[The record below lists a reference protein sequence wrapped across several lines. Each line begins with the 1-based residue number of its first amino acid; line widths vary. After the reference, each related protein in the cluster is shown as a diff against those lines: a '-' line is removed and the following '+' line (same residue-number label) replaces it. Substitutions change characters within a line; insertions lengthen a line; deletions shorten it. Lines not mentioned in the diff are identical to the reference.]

1 MMYLISC
8 RLSSNSNVSK
18 VINSIRVIGH
28 KVTLEILLYNYI
40 LLRELI
46 SMNTLKSL
54 VDSVISDLTENKS
67 IESILLKTQAISHYL
82 KDEEFSTWI
91 KHEMNGYGD
100 DDYPLPSYRKINC
113 IVKVDI
119 SQPFGRMVKNYQFPC
134 ECINDEKIRESMTHM
149 PVYESLSEI
158 ELMMKDG
165 KQGNDLTMAVS
176 LYIVQN
182 YMSKWVEGNILV
194 ANKHINMNNIQAVIS
209 KFKSLLLTF
218 FLELNDKMNWELN
231 FDVMAT
237 KQIIKQIMVTN
248 NINAAVVATEGS
260 SISAGS
266 VSVENSHIGNVAY
279 SNEQK
284 EFLSVLKDIEKLIK
298 ESGNQDLKDFVDIVK
313 AETQKP
319 KWNKKLVTMGLNA
332 IKGIA
337 NGFVVKGL
345 MTLVEK
351 AIVVLGAC

>member
-1 MMYLISC
+1 
-8 RLSSNSNVSK
+8 
-18 VINSIRVIGH
+18 
-28 KVTLEILLYNYI
+28 
-40 LLRELI
+40 
-46 SMNTLKSL
+46 MNTLKSL

-67 IESILLKTQAISHYL
+67 IESILLKTQTICHYL
-82 KDEEFSTWI
+82 KDVEFSTWI
-91 KHEMNGYGD
+91 KHELNGYGD
-100 DDYPLPSYRKINC
+100 DEYPLPDYRKINC

-119 SQPFGRMVKNYQFPC
+119 SQPFGRMAKNYPFPC
-134 ECINDEKIRESMTHM
+134 EYIKDEKIRERMTHM
-149 PVYESLSEI
+149 AVFESLSEI
-158 ELMMKDG
+158 ELMMKDD
-165 KQGNDLTMAVS
+165 KHGNDLTIAVPQ
-176 LYIVQN
+176 YIVQN
-182 YMSKWVEGNILV
+182 YMEKYVEGYILV
-194 ANKHINMNNIQAVIS
+194 ANQHINMNNIKAVIS

-260 SISAGS
+260 TISTGA

-284 EFLSVLKDIEKLIK
+284 EFLSVLKDIEKLVK
-298 ESGNQDLKDFVDIVK
+298 ESGNQNLKDSVDIVK

-319 KWNKKLVTMGLNA
+319 KWNKKLITMGLNA

-351 AIVVLGAC
+351 AIVILGAC

>member
-1 MMYLISC
+1 
-8 RLSSNSNVSK
+8 
-18 VINSIRVIGH
+18 
-28 KVTLEILLYNYI
+28 
-40 LLRELI
+40 
-46 SMNTLKSL
+46 MNTLKSL

-67 IESILLKTQAISHYL
+67 IESILLKTQTISHYL

-91 KHEMNGYGD
+91 KHELNGYGD
-100 DDYPLPSYRKINC
+100 DEYPLPDYRKINC

-119 SQPFGRMVKNYQFPC
+119 SQPFGRMAKNYPFPC
-134 ECINDEKIRESMTHM
+134 EYIKDDKIRERMTHM
-149 PVYESLSEI
+149 AVFESLSEI
-158 ELMMKDG
+158 ELMMKDD
-165 KQGNDLTMAVS
+165 KHGNDLTIAVPQ
-176 LYIVQN
+176 YIVQN
-182 YMSKWVEGNILV
+182 YMEKYVEGYILV
-194 ANKHINMNNIQAVIS
+194 ANQHIYMNNIQAVIS

-260 SISAGS
+260 TISTGA

-284 EFLSVLKDIEKLIK
+284 EFLSVLKDIEKLVK
-298 ESGNQDLKDFVDIVK
+298 ESGNQNLKDSVDIVK

-319 KWNKKLVTMGLNA
+319 KWNKKLMTMGLNA

-351 AIVVLGAC
+351 AIVILGAC

>member
-1 MMYLISC
+1 
-8 RLSSNSNVSK
+8 
-18 VINSIRVIGH
+18 
-28 KVTLEILLYNYI
+28 
-40 LLRELI
+40 
-46 SMNTLKSL
+46 MNTLKSL

-67 IESILLKTQAISHYL
+67 IESILLKTQTISHYL

-91 KHEMNGYGD
+91 KHELNGYGD
-100 DDYPLPSYRKINC
+100 DEYPLPDYRKINC

-119 SQPFGRMVKNYQFPC
+119 SQPFGRMAKNYPFPC
-134 ECINDEKIRESMTHM
+134 EYIKDDKIRERMTHM
-149 PVYESLSEI
+149 AVFESLSEI
-158 ELMMKDG
+158 ELMMKDD
-165 KQGNDLTMAVS
+165 KHGNDLTIAVPQ
-176 LYIVQN
+176 YIVQN
-182 YMSKWVEGNILV
+182 YMEKYVEGYILV
-194 ANKHINMNNIQAVIS
+194 ANQHINMNNIQAVIS

-260 SISAGS
+260 TISTGA

-284 EFLSVLKDIEKLIK
+284 EFLSVLKDIEKLVK
-298 ESGNQDLKDFVDIVK
+298 ESGNQNLKDSVDIVK

-319 KWNKKLVTMGLNA
+319 KWNKKFMTMGLNA

>member
-1 MMYLISC
+1 
-8 RLSSNSNVSK
+8 
-18 VINSIRVIGH
+18 
-28 KVTLEILLYNYI
+28 
-40 LLRELI
+40 
-46 SMNTLKSL
+46 MNTLKSL

-67 IESILLKTQAISHYL
+67 IESILLKTQTISHYL

-100 DDYPLPSYRKINC
+100 DEYPLPDYRKINC

-119 SQPFGRMVKNYQFPC
+119 SQPFGRMAKNYPFPC
-134 ECINDEKIRESMTHM
+134 EYIKDDKIRERMTHM
-149 PVYESLSEI
+149 AVFESLSEI
-158 ELMMKDG
+158 ELMMKDD
-165 KQGNDLTMAVS
+165 KHGNDLTMAVPQ
-176 LYIVQN
+176 YIVQN
-182 YMSKWVEGNILV
+182 YMAKYVEGYILV
-194 ANKHINMNNIQAVIS
+194 ANQHINMNNIQAVIS

-260 SISAGS
+260 TISTGA

-284 EFLSVLKDIEKLIK
+284 EFLAVLKDIEKLVK
-298 ESGNQDLKDFVDIVK
+298 ESGNQNLKDSVDIVK

-319 KWNKKLVTMGLNA
+319 KWNKKLMTMGLNA

>member
-1 MMYLISC
+1 
-8 RLSSNSNVSK
+8 
-18 VINSIRVIGH
+18 
-28 KVTLEILLYNYI
+28 
-40 LLRELI
+40 
-46 SMNTLKSL
+46 MNTLKSL

-67 IESILLKTQAISHYL
+67 IESILLKTQTISHYL

-91 KHEMNGYGD
+91 KHELNGYGD
-100 DDYPLPSYRKINC
+100 DEYPLPSYRKINC

-134 ECINDEKIRESMTHM
+134 EYIDDEKICERLTHM

-158 ELMMKDG
+158 ELMMKND
-165 KQGNDLTMAVS
+165 KHGNDLTMAVS
-176 LYIVQN
+176 QYIVQN
-182 YMSKWVEGNILV
+182 YMSKHIEGNILV

-231 FDVMAT
+231 FDAMAT

-260 SISAGS
+260 TISTGA

-284 EFLSVLKDIEKLIK
+284 EFLSVLKDIEKLVK
-298 ESGNQDLKDFVDIVK
+298 ESGNQDLKDSVDIVK

-319 KWNKKLVTMGLNA
+319 KWNKKLMTMGLNA
-332 IKGIA
+332 IKGVA

-351 AIVVLGAC
+351 AIVILGAC

>member
-1 MMYLISC
+1 
-8 RLSSNSNVSK
+8 
-18 VINSIRVIGH
+18 
-28 KVTLEILLYNYI
+28 
-40 LLRELI
+40 
-46 SMNTLKSL
+46 MNTLKSL

-67 IESILLKTQAISHYL
+67 IESILLKTQTICYYL

-91 KHEMNGYGD
+91 KHELNGYGD
-100 DDYPLPSYRKINC
+100 DEYPLPSYRKINC

-134 ECINDEKIRESMTHM
+134 EYIDDEKICERLTHM

-158 ELMMKDG
+158 ELMMKND
-165 KQGNDLTMAVS
+165 KHGNDLTMAVS
-176 LYIVQN
+176 QYIVQN
-182 YMSKWVEGNILV
+182 YMSKHIEGNILV

-260 SISAGS
+260 TISTGA

-284 EFLSVLKDIEKLIK
+284 EFLSVLKDIEKLVK
-298 ESGNQDLKDFVDIVK
+298 ESGNQDLKDSVDIVK

-319 KWNKKLVTMGLNA
+319 KWNKKLMTMGLNA
-332 IKGIA
+332 IKGVA

-345 MTLVEK
+345 MAMVEK
-351 AIVVLGAC
+351 AIVMLGAC

>member
-1 MMYLISC
+1 
-8 RLSSNSNVSK
+8 
-18 VINSIRVIGH
+18 
-28 KVTLEILLYNYI
+28 
-40 LLRELI
+40 
-46 SMNTLKSL
+46 MNTLKSL

-67 IESILLKTQAISHYL
+67 IESILLKTQTISHYL
-82 KDEEFSTWI
+82 KDEEFTTWI
-91 KHEMNGYGD
+91 KHELNGYGD
-100 DDYPLPSYRKINC
+100 DEYPLPDYRKINC

-119 SQPFGRMVKNYQFPC
+119 SQPFGRMAKNYPFPC
-134 ECINDEKIRESMTHM
+134 EYIKDDKIRERMTHM
-149 PVYESLSEI
+149 AVFESLSEI
-158 ELMMKDG
+158 ELMMKDD
-165 KQGNDLTMAVS
+165 KHGNDLIMAVPQ
-176 LYIVQN
+176 YIVQN
-182 YMSKWVEGNILV
+182 YMAKYVEGYILV
-194 ANKHINMNNIQAVIS
+194 ANQHINMNNIQAVIS

-260 SISAGS
+260 TISTGA

-284 EFLSVLKDIEKLIK
+284 EFLAVLKDIEKLVK
-298 ESGNQDLKDFVDIVK
+298 ESGNQNLKDSVDIVK

-319 KWNKKLVTMGLNA
+319 KWNKKLMTMGLNA

-351 AIVVLGAC
+351 AIVMLGAC

>member
-1 MMYLISC
+1 
-8 RLSSNSNVSK
+8 
-18 VINSIRVIGH
+18 
-28 KVTLEILLYNYI
+28 
-40 LLRELI
+40 
-46 SMNTLKSL
+46 MNTLKSL

-67 IESILLKTQAISHYL
+67 IESILLKTQTICHYL
-82 KDEEFSTWI
+82 KDVEFSTWI
-91 KHEMNGYGD
+91 KHELNGYGD
-100 DDYPLPSYRKINC
+100 DEYPLPDYRKINC

-119 SQPFGRMVKNYQFPC
+119 SQPFGRMAKNYPFPC
-134 ECINDEKIRESMTHM
+134 EYIKDEKIRERMTHM
-149 PVYESLSEI
+149 AVFESLSEI
-158 ELMMKDG
+158 ELMMKDD
-165 KQGNDLTMAVS
+165 KHGNDLTIAVPQ
-176 LYIVQN
+176 YIVQN
-182 YMSKWVEGNILV
+182 YMEKYVEGYILV
-194 ANKHINMNNIQAVIS
+194 ANQHINMNNIQAVIS

-260 SISAGS
+260 TISTGA

-284 EFLSVLKDIEKLIK
+284 EFLSVLKDIEKLVK
-298 ESGNQDLKDFVDIVK
+298 ESGNQNLKDSVDIVK

-319 KWNKKLVTMGLNA
+319 KWNKKLMTMGLNA

-351 AIVVLGAC
+351 AIVILGAC

>member
-1 MMYLISC
+1 
-8 RLSSNSNVSK
+8 
-18 VINSIRVIGH
+18 
-28 KVTLEILLYNYI
+28 
-40 LLRELI
+40 
-46 SMNTLKSL
+46 MNTLKSL

-67 IESILLKTQAISHYL
+67 IESILLKTQTISNYL
-82 KDEEFSTWI
+82 NDQEFSTWI
-91 KHEMNGYGD
+91 KHELNGYGD
-100 DDYPLPSYRKINC
+100 DEYPLPDYRKINC

-119 SQPFGRMVKNYQFPC
+119 SQPFGRMAKNYPFPC
-134 ECINDEKIRESMTHM
+134 EYIKDDKIRERMTHM
-149 PVYESLSEI
+149 AVFESLSEI
-158 ELMMKDG
+158 ELMMKDD
-165 KQGNDLTMAVS
+165 KHGNDLTIAVPQ
-176 LYIVQN
+176 YIVQN
-182 YMSKWVEGNILV
+182 YMEKYVEGYILV
-194 ANKHINMNNIQAVIS
+194 ANQHINMNNIQAVIS

-260 SISAGS
+260 TISTGA

-279 SNEQK
+279 YNEQK
-284 EFLSVLKDIEKLIK
+284 EFLSVLKDIEKLVK
-298 ESGNQDLKDFVDIVK
+298 ESGNQNLKDSVDIVK

-319 KWNKKLVTMGLNA
+319 KWNKKLMTMGLNA

-351 AIVVLGAC
+351 AIVILGAC

>member
-1 MMYLISC
+1 
-8 RLSSNSNVSK
+8 
-18 VINSIRVIGH
+18 
-28 KVTLEILLYNYI
+28 
-40 LLRELI
+40 
-46 SMNTLKSL
+46 MNTLKSL

-67 IESILLKTQAISHYL
+67 IESILLKTQTISHYL
-82 KDEEFSTWI
+82 KDEEFTTWI
-91 KHEMNGYGD
+91 KHELNGYGD
-100 DDYPLPSYRKINC
+100 DEYPLPDYRKINC

-119 SQPFGRMVKNYQFPC
+119 SQPFGRMAKNYPFPC
-134 ECINDEKIRESMTHM
+134 EYIKDDKIRERITHM
-149 PVYESLSEI
+149 AVFESLSEI
-158 ELMMKDG
+158 ELMMKDD
-165 KQGNDLTMAVS
+165 KHGNDLTMAVPQ
-176 LYIVQN
+176 YIVQN
-182 YMSKWVEGNILV
+182 YMAKYVEGYILV
-194 ANKHINMNNIQAVIS
+194 ANQHINMNNIQAVIS

-260 SISAGS
+260 TISTGA

-284 EFLSVLKDIEKLIK
+284 EFLSVLKDIEKLVK
-298 ESGNQDLKDFVDIVK
+298 ESGNQNLKDSVDIVK

-319 KWNKKLVTMGLNA
+319 KWNKKLMTMGLNA

-351 AIVVLGAC
+351 AIVILGAC

>member
-1 MMYLISC
+1 
-8 RLSSNSNVSK
+8 
-18 VINSIRVIGH
+18 
-28 KVTLEILLYNYI
+28 
-40 LLRELI
+40 
-46 SMNTLKSL
+46 MNTLKSL

-67 IESILLKTQAISHYL
+67 IESILLKTQTISHYL

-91 KHEMNGYGD
+91 KHELNGYGD
-100 DDYPLPSYRKINC
+100 DEYPLPDYRKINC

-119 SQPFGRMVKNYQFPC
+119 SQPFGRMAKNYPFPC
-134 ECINDEKIRESMTHM
+134 EYIKDDKIRERMTHM
-149 PVYESLSEI
+149 AVFESLSEI
-158 ELMMKDG
+158 ELMMKDD
-165 KQGNDLTMAVS
+165 KHGNDLTMAVS
-176 LYIVQN
+176 QYIVQN
-182 YMSKWVEGNILV
+182 YMLKYIEGNILV

-260 SISAGS
+260 TISTGA

-284 EFLSVLKDIEKLIK
+284 EFLSVLKDIEKLVK
-298 ESGNQDLKDFVDIVK
+298 ESGNQDLKDSVDIVK

-319 KWNKKLVTMGLNA
+319 KWNKKLMTMGLNA

>member
-1 MMYLISC
+1 
-8 RLSSNSNVSK
+8 
-18 VINSIRVIGH
+18 
-28 KVTLEILLYNYI
+28 
-40 LLRELI
+40 
-46 SMNTLKSL
+46 MNTLKSL

-67 IESILLKTQAISHYL
+67 IESILLKTQTISHYL

-91 KHEMNGYGD
+91 KHELNGYGD
-100 DDYPLPSYRKINC
+100 DEYPLPSYRKINC

-134 ECINDEKIRESMTHM
+134 EYIDDEKICERLTHM

-158 ELMMKDG
+158 ELMMKND
-165 KQGNDLTMAVS
+165 KHGNDLTMAVS
-176 LYIVQN
+176 QYIVQN
-182 YMSKWVEGNILV
+182 YMSKHIEGNILV

-231 FDVMAT
+231 FDAMAT

-260 SISAGS
+260 TISTGA

-284 EFLSVLKDIEKLIK
+284 EFLSVLKDIEKLVK
-298 ESGNQDLKDFVDIVK
+298 ESGNQDLKDSVDIVK

-319 KWNKKLVTMGLNA
+319 KWNKKLMTMGLNA
-332 IKGIA
+332 IKGVA

-345 MTLVEK
+345 MAMVEK

>member
-1 MMYLISC
+1 
-8 RLSSNSNVSK
+8 
-18 VINSIRVIGH
+18 
-28 KVTLEILLYNYI
+28 
-40 LLRELI
+40 
-46 SMNTLKSL
+46 MNTLKSL

-67 IESILLKTQAISHYL
+67 IESILLKTQTISHYL
-82 KDEEFSTWI
+82 KDEEFTTWI
-91 KHEMNGYGD
+91 KHELNGYGD
-100 DDYPLPSYRKINC
+100 DEYPLPDYRKINC

-119 SQPFGRMVKNYQFPC
+119 SQPFGRMAKNYPFPC
-134 ECINDEKIRESMTHM
+134 EYIKDDKIRERMTHM
-149 PVYESLSEI
+149 AVFESLSEI
-158 ELMMKDG
+158 ELMMKDD
-165 KQGNDLTMAVS
+165 KHGNDLTMAVPQ
-176 LYIVQN
+176 YIVQN
-182 YMSKWVEGNILV
+182 YMAKYVEGYILV
-194 ANKHINMNNIQAVIS
+194 ANQHINMNNIQVVIS

-218 FLELNDKMNWELN
+218 FFELNDKMDWDLN

-260 SISAGS
+260 TISTGA

-284 EFLSVLKDIEKLIK
+284 EFLSVLKDIEKLVK
-298 ESGNQDLKDFVDIVK
+298 ESGNQNLKDSVDIVK

-319 KWNKKLVTMGLNA
+319 KWNKKLMTMGLNA

-351 AIVVLGAC
+351 AIVILGACS

>member
-1 MMYLISC
+1 
-8 RLSSNSNVSK
+8 
-18 VINSIRVIGH
+18 
-28 KVTLEILLYNYI
+28 
-40 LLRELI
+40 
-46 SMNTLKSL
+46 MNTLKSL

-67 IESILLKTQAISHYL
+67 IESILLKTQTISHYL
-82 KDEEFSTWI
+82 KDEEFTTWI
-91 KHEMNGYGD
+91 KHELNGYGD
-100 DDYPLPSYRKINC
+100 DEYPLPDYRKINC

-119 SQPFGRMVKNYQFPC
+119 SQPFGRMAKNYPFPC
-134 ECINDEKIRESMTHM
+134 EYIKDDKIRERMTHM
-149 PVYESLSEI
+149 AVFESLSEI
-158 ELMMKDG
+158 ELMMKDD
-165 KQGNDLTMAVS
+165 KHGNDLTMAVPQ
-176 LYIVQN
+176 YIVQN
-182 YMSKWVEGNILV
+182 YMAKYVEGYILV
-194 ANKHINMNNIQAVIS
+194 ANQHINMNNIQAVIS

-218 FLELNDKMNWELN
+218 FFELNDKMDWDLN

-260 SISAGS
+260 TISTGA

-284 EFLSVLKDIEKLIK
+284 EFLSVLKDIEKLVK
-298 ESGNQDLKDFVDIVK
+298 ESGNQNLKDSVDIVK

-319 KWNKKLVTMGLNA
+319 KWNKKLMTMGLNA

>member
-1 MMYLISC
+1 MYLKLGKMKC
-8 RLSSNSNVSK
+8 
-18 VINSIRVIGH
+18 
-28 KVTLEILLYNYI
+28 
-40 LLRELI
+40 
-46 SMNTLKSL
+46 LKSL

-67 IESILLKTQAISHYL
+67 IESILLKTQTISHYL
-82 KDEEFSTWI
+82 KDEEFTTWI
-91 KHEMNGYGD
+91 KHELNGYGD
-100 DDYPLPSYRKINC
+100 DEYPLPGYRKINC

-119 SQPFGRMVKNYQFPC
+119 SQPFGRMVKNYPFSC
-134 ECINDEKIRESMTHM
+134 EYIKDEKIRERMTHM
-149 PVYESLSEI
+149 DVYESLSEI
-158 ELMMKDG
+158 ELMMKDD
-165 KQGNDLTMAVS
+165 KHGNNLTMAVPQ
-176 LYIVQN
+176 YIVQN
-182 YMSKWVEGNILV
+182 YMAKYVEGYILV

-218 FLELNDKMNWELN
+218 FLELNDKLNWELN

-266 VSVENSHIGNVAY
+266 VSIENSHIGNVAY
-279 SNEQK
+279 SKEQT
-284 EFLSVLKDIEKLIK
+284 EFLSVLDEIEKLVK
-298 ESGNQDLKDFVDIVK
+298 KTGNQDLKDSVDVVK

-319 KWNKKLVTMGLNA
+319 KWNKKLMTMGLNA

-351 AIVVLGAC
+351 AIVILGAC

>member
-1 MMYLISC
+1 
-8 RLSSNSNVSK
+8 
-18 VINSIRVIGH
+18 
-28 KVTLEILLYNYI
+28 
-40 LLRELI
+40 
-46 SMNTLKSL
+46 MNTLKSL

-67 IESILLKTQAISHYL
+67 IEAILLKTQTISHYL
-82 KDEEFSTWI
+82 KDEEFTTWI
-91 KHEMNGYGD
+91 KHELNGYGD
-100 DDYPLPSYRKINC
+100 DEYPLPDYRKINC

-119 SQPFGRMVKNYQFPC
+119 SQPFGRMAKNYPFPC
-134 ECINDEKIRESMTHM
+134 EYIKDDKIRERMTHM
-149 PVYESLSEI
+149 AVFESLSEI
-158 ELMMKDG
+158 ELMMKDD
-165 KQGNDLTMAVS
+165 KHGNDLTMAVPQ
-176 LYIVQN
+176 YIVQN
-182 YMSKWVEGNILV
+182 YMAKYVEGYILV
-194 ANKHINMNNIQAVIS
+194 ANQHINMNNIQAVIS

-260 SISAGS
+260 TISTGA

-284 EFLSVLKDIEKLIK
+284 EFLAVLKDIEKLVK
-298 ESGNQDLKDFVDIVK
+298 ESGNQNLKDSVDIVK

-319 KWNKKLVTMGLNA
+319 KWNKKLMTMGLNA
-332 IKGIA
+332 IKGVA

-345 MTLVEK
+345 MALVEK
-351 AIVVLGAC
+351 AIVILGAC

>member
-1 MMYLISC
+1 
-8 RLSSNSNVSK
+8 
-18 VINSIRVIGH
+18 
-28 KVTLEILLYNYI
+28 
-40 LLRELI
+40 
-46 SMNTLKSL
+46 MNTLKSL
-54 VDSVISDLTENKS
+54 VDSAISDLTENKS
-67 IESILLKTQAISHYL
+67 IESILLKTQTICHYL
-82 KDEEFSTWI
+82 NDEGFSTWI
-91 KHEMNGYGD
+91 KHELNGYGD
-100 DDYPLPSYRKINC
+100 DEYPLPDYRKINC

-119 SQPFGRMVKNYQFPC
+119 SQPFGRMAKNYPFPC
-134 ECINDEKIRESMTHM
+134 EYIKDDKIRERMTHM
-149 PVYESLSEI
+149 AVFESLSEI
-158 ELMMKDG
+158 ELMMKDD
-165 KQGNDLTMAVS
+165 KHGNDLTMAVPQ
-176 LYIVQN
+176 YIVQN
-182 YMSKWVEGNILV
+182 YMEKYVEGYILV
-194 ANKHINMNNIQAVIS
+194 ANQHINMNNIQAVIS

-260 SISAGS
+260 TISTGA

-284 EFLSVLKDIEKLIK
+284 EFLSVLKDIEKLVK
-298 ESGNQDLKDFVDIVK
+298 EFGNQNLKDSVDIVK

-319 KWNKKLVTMGLNA
+319 KWNKKLMTMGLNA

-351 AIVVLGAC
+351 AIVMLGAC

>member
-1 MMYLISC
+1 
-8 RLSSNSNVSK
+8 
-18 VINSIRVIGH
+18 
-28 KVTLEILLYNYI
+28 
-40 LLRELI
+40 
-46 SMNTLKSL
+46 MNTLKSL

-67 IESILLKTQAISHYL
+67 IESILLKTQTICHYL
-82 KDEEFSTWI
+82 KDVEFSTWI
-91 KHEMNGYGD
+91 KHELNGYGD
-100 DDYPLPSYRKINC
+100 DEYPLPDYRKINC

-119 SQPFGRMVKNYQFPC
+119 SQPFGRMAKNYPFPC
-134 ECINDEKIRESMTHM
+134 EYIKDEKIRERMTHM
-149 PVYESLSEI
+149 VVFESLSEI
-158 ELMMKDG
+158 ELMMKDD
-165 KQGNDLTMAVS
+165 KHGNDLTIAVPQ
-176 LYIVQN
+176 YIVQN
-182 YMSKWVEGNILV
+182 YMEKYVEGYILV
-194 ANKHINMNNIQAVIS
+194 ANQHINMNNIQAVIS

-260 SISAGS
+260 TISTGA

-284 EFLSVLKDIEKLIK
+284 EFLSVLKDIEKLVK
-298 ESGNQDLKDFVDIVK
+298 ESGNQNLKDSVDIVK

-319 KWNKKLVTMGLNA
+319 KWNKKLMTMGLNA

-351 AIVVLGAC
+351 AIVMLEAC

>member
-1 MMYLISC
+1 
-8 RLSSNSNVSK
+8 
-18 VINSIRVIGH
+18 
-28 KVTLEILLYNYI
+28 
-40 LLRELI
+40 
-46 SMNTLKSL
+46 MNTLKSL

-67 IESILLKTQAISHYL
+67 IESILLKTQTISHYL
-82 KDEEFSTWI
+82 KDEEFTTWI
-91 KHEMNGYGD
+91 KHELNGYGD
-100 DDYPLPSYRKINC
+100 DEYPLPDYRKINC

-119 SQPFGRMVKNYQFPC
+119 SQPFGRMAKNYPFPC
-134 ECINDEKIRESMTHM
+134 EYIKDDKIRERMTHM
-149 PVYESLSEI
+149 AVFESLSEI
-158 ELMMKDG
+158 ELMMKDD
-165 KQGNDLTMAVS
+165 KHGNDLTMAVPQ
-176 LYIVQN
+176 YIVQN
-182 YMSKWVEGNILV
+182 YMAKYVEGYILV
-194 ANKHINMNNIQAVIS
+194 ANQHINMNNIQAVIS

-218 FLELNDKMNWELN
+218 FFELNDKMDWDLN

-260 SISAGS
+260 TISTGA

-284 EFLSVLKDIEKLIK
+284 EFLSVLKDIEKLVK
-298 ESGNQDLKDFVDIVK
+298 ESGNQNLKDSVDIVK
-313 AETQKP
+313 AKTQKP
-319 KWNKKLVTMGLNA
+319 KWNKKLMTMGLNA

>member
-1 MMYLISC
+1 
-8 RLSSNSNVSK
+8 
-18 VINSIRVIGH
+18 
-28 KVTLEILLYNYI
+28 
-40 LLRELI
+40 
-46 SMNTLKSL
+46 MNTLKSL

-67 IESILLKTQAISHYL
+67 IESILLKTQTISHYLNL
-82 KDEEFSTWI
+82 KDEEFTTWI
-91 KHEMNGYGD
+91 KHELNGYGD
-100 DDYPLPSYRKINC
+100 DEYPLPDYRKINC

-119 SQPFGRMVKNYQFPC
+119 SQPFGRMAKNYPFPC
-134 ECINDEKIRESMTHM
+134 EYIKDDKIRERMTHM
-149 PVYESLSEI
+149 AVFESLSEI
-158 ELMMKDG
+158 ELMMKDD
-165 KQGNDLTMAVS
+165 KHGNDLTMAVPQ
-176 LYIVQN
+176 YIVQN
-182 YMSKWVEGNILV
+182 YMAKYVEGYILV
-194 ANKHINMNNIQAVIS
+194 ANQHINMNNIQAVIS

-218 FLELNDKMNWELN
+218 FFELNDKMDWDLN

-260 SISAGS
+260 TISTGA

-284 EFLSVLKDIEKLIK
+284 EFLSVLKDIEKLVK
-298 ESGNQDLKDFVDIVK
+298 ESGNQDLKDSVDIVK

-319 KWNKKLVTMGLNA
+319 KWNKKLMTMGLNA
-332 IKGIA
+332 IKGVA

-351 AIVVLGAC
+351 AIVILGAC

>member
-1 MMYLISC
+1 
-8 RLSSNSNVSK
+8 
-18 VINSIRVIGH
+18 
-28 KVTLEILLYNYI
+28 
-40 LLRELI
+40 
-46 SMNTLKSL
+46 MNTLKSL
-54 VDSVISDLTENKS
+54 VDSAISDLTENKS
-67 IESILLKTQAISHYL
+67 IESILLKTQTICHYL
-82 KDEEFSTWI
+82 NDEEFSTWI
-91 KHEMNGYGD
+91 KHELNGYGD
-100 DDYPLPSYRKINC
+100 DEYPLPDYRKINC

-119 SQPFGRMVKNYQFPC
+119 SQPFGRMAKNYPFPC
-134 ECINDEKIRESMTHM
+134 EYIKDDKIRERMTHM
-149 PVYESLSEI
+149 AVFESLSEI
-158 ELMMKDG
+158 ELMMKDD
-165 KQGNDLTMAVS
+165 KHGNDLTIAVPQ
-176 LYIVQN
+176 YIVQN
-182 YMSKWVEGNILV
+182 YMEKYVEGYILV
-194 ANKHINMNNIQAVIS
+194 ANQHINMNNIQAVIS

-260 SISAGS
+260 TISTGA

-284 EFLSVLKDIEKLIK
+284 KFLSVLKDIEKLVK
-298 ESGNQDLKDFVDIVK
+298 ESGNQNLKDSVDIVK

-319 KWNKKLVTMGLNA
+319 KWNKKLMTMGLNA

-351 AIVVLGAC
+351 AIVILGAC

>member
-1 MMYLISC
+1 
-8 RLSSNSNVSK
+8 
-18 VINSIRVIGH
+18 
-28 KVTLEILLYNYI
+28 
-40 LLRELI
+40 
-46 SMNTLKSL
+46 MNTLKSL

-67 IESILLKTQAISHYL
+67 IESILLKTQTISHYL
-82 KDEEFSTWI
+82 KDEEFTTWI
-91 KHEMNGYGD
+91 KHELNGYGD
-100 DDYPLPSYRKINC
+100 DEYPLPDYRKINC

-119 SQPFGRMVKNYQFPC
+119 SQPFGRMAKNYPFPC
-134 ECINDEKIRESMTHM
+134 EYIKDDKIRERITHM
-149 PVYESLSEI
+149 AVFESLSEI
-158 ELMMKDG
+158 ELMLKDD
-165 KQGNDLTMAVS
+165 KHGNDLTMAVPQ
-176 LYIVQN
+176 YIVQN
-182 YMSKWVEGNILV
+182 YMAKYVEGYILV
-194 ANKHINMNNIQAVIS
+194 ANQHINMNNIQAVIS

-260 SISAGS
+260 TISTGA

-284 EFLSVLKDIEKLIK
+284 EFLSVLKDIEKLVK
-298 ESGNQDLKDFVDIVK
+298 ESGNQNLKDSVDIVK

-319 KWNKKLVTMGLNA
+319 KWNKKLMTMGLNA

-351 AIVVLGAC
+351 AIVILGAC

>member
-1 MMYLISC
+1 MKC
-8 RLSSNSNVSK
+8 
-18 VINSIRVIGH
+18 
-28 KVTLEILLYNYI
+28 
-40 LLRELI
+40 
-46 SMNTLKSL
+46 LKSL
-54 VDSVISDLTENKS
+54 IDSVISDLTENKS
-67 IESILLKTQAISHYL
+67 IESILLKTQTISHYL
-82 KDEEFSTWI
+82 KDEEFTNWI
-91 KHEMNGYGD
+91 KHELNGYGD
-100 DDYPLPSYRKINC
+100 DEYPLPSYRKINC

-119 SQPFGRMVKNYQFPC
+119 SQPFGCMAKNYPFPC
-134 ECINDEKIRESMTHM
+134 EYINDEKIRASMTHM
-149 PVYESLSEI
+149 SVYESLSEI
-158 ELMMKDG
+158 ELMMKGD
-165 KQGNDLTMAVS
+165 KHGNDLTMAVS
-176 LYIVQN
+176 QYIVQN
-182 YMSKWVEGNILV
+182 YMAKCVEGNILV

-260 SISAGS
+260 SISTGS

-284 EFLSVLKDIEKLIK
+284 EFLSVLKDIEKLVK
-298 ESGNQDLKDFVDIVK
+298 ESGNQDLKDSVDIVK

-319 KWNKKLVTMGLNA
+319 KWNKKLMTMGLNA
-332 IKGIA
+332 IKGVA
-337 NGFVVKGL
+337 NGFVVEGL

-351 AIVVLGAC
+351 AIVMLGAC

>member
-1 MMYLISC
+1 
-8 RLSSNSNVSK
+8 
-18 VINSIRVIGH
+18 
-28 KVTLEILLYNYI
+28 
-40 LLRELI
+40 
-46 SMNTLKSL
+46 MNTLKSL

-67 IESILLKTQAISHYL
+67 IESILLKTQTISHYL

-91 KHEMNGYGD
+91 KHELNGYGD
-100 DDYPLPSYRKINC
+100 DEYPLPDYRKINC

-119 SQPFGRMVKNYQFPC
+119 SQPFGRMAKNYPFPC
-134 ECINDEKIRESMTHM
+134 EYIKDDKIRERMTHM
-149 PVYESLSEI
+149 AVFESLSEI
-158 ELMMKDG
+158 ELMMKDD
-165 KQGNDLTMAVS
+165 KHGNDLTIAVPQ
-176 LYIVQN
+176 YIVQN
-182 YMSKWVEGNILV
+182 YMEKYVEGYILV
-194 ANKHINMNNIQAVIS
+194 ANQHINMNNIQAVIS

-260 SISAGS
+260 TVSTGA
-266 VSVENSHIGNVAY
+266 VSVENSHIGNLAY

-284 EFLSVLKDIEKLIK
+284 EFLSVLEEIEKLVK
-298 ESGNQDLKDFVDIVK
+298 ESGNQDLKDSVDIVK

-319 KWNKKLVTMGLNA
+319 KWNKKFMTMGLNA

-351 AIVVLGAC
+351 AIVMLGAC